1 MQMTT
6 KQQQVWQI
14 RARSQSLHSTN
25 GSKTVT
31 NCQSVSNEAAL
42 SLQNQCKR
50 HLNIYK
56 CDKYAKKDYTV
67 CKIKHKG
74 PLETLKNELKYD
86 IKFKKKPDKWTCKVA
101 KIKSP

>member
-1 MQMTT
+1 MRMTT
-6 KQQQVWQI
+6 KQRQVWQI

-25 GSKTVT
+25 TSKTAT
-31 NCQSVSNEAAL
+31 NEAVL
-42 SLQNQCKR
+42 SLQKQCKQ

-74 PLETLKNELKYD
+74 PLETYKNELKYD
-86 IKFKKKPDKWTCKVA
+86 IK
-101 KIKSP
+101 